1 MTGGGLN
8 FPIWKVNETKI
19 RSEWQ
24 LIGGQTFQWTFLHCE
39 IYLFLSVSTLECND
53 YATFTALCCAMSFAL
68 SQCLQQCSAR
78 GSKYLQR
85 LLVCIG
91 RTADWEL
98 FRDRGGMPVARSEAA
113 RPTFFCRRHWETPP
127 PPITHENPPTPS
139 RGGHCPSNI
148 CIVWTIFLSP
158 DNFWHF
164 AFDIW
169 YWHNPKPSENV

>member
-1 MTGGGLN
+1 MVQIMTGGGLN

-19 RSEWQ
+19 RSELQ

-53 YATFTALCCAMSFAL
+53 NATFTALCCAMSFAL

-98 FRDRGGMPVARSEAA
+98 FRTEGACPSPGQKQLGPHSSAGGTEKPPHHLSPMR
-113 RPTFFCRRHWETPP
+113 TPP
-127 PPITHENPPTPS
+127 LPV
-139 RGGHCPSNI
+139 GAG
-148 CIVWTIFLSP
+148 IVHRIY
-158 DNFWHF
+158 
-164 AFDIW
+164 A
-169 YWHNPKPSENV
+169 